1 MHGTETLNKASESI
15 ARSTRVAVETGKTNV
30 FHCQFLGKGS
40 IILMW
45 LNVISVKLISSQCF
59 QQSL

>member
-45 LNVISVKLISSQCF
+45 LNEI
-59 QQSL
+59 

>member
-1 MHGTETLNKASESI
+1 MHGTETLNKASDSI
-15 ARSTRVAVETGKTNV
+15 ARSTRVAEETGKTRHV

-45 LNVISVKLISSQCF
+45 LNVI
-59 QQSL
+59 